1 MKEINKDVVAID
13 ESLNHH
19 ARVCKEI
26 GRTDEQIESYK
37 ADQYLNKLQ
46 GIDYAP
52 LQYSIDRLKKYR
64 AELENDKQR
73 AETDIYDRFEHY
85 YS

>member
-1 MKEINKDVVAID
+1 MVINKDVIAID

-26 GRTDEQIESYK
+26 GRVDEQIEAYK

-46 GIDYAP
+46 GIDYEP
-52 LQYSIDRLKKYR
+52 LQHSINRLKKHR
-64 AELENDKQR
+64 AELENNKQR
-73 AETDIYDRFEHY
+73 AETDIYNRFEHY